1 MTLYEIDNAILECLD
16 LETGEII
23 DEERLNSLEMER
35 DTKISNVACWIKDL
49 KAENEAI
56 KAEKQNLTR
65 RQEVND
71 KKAESLKKWLN
82 FALNGEKFKDGRV
95 SISYRKSES
104 VQFSDSFS
112 IESLPIEFIKVTA
125 EPMKSEIKQAI
136 KDGRTIEGCFI
147 REDNNIQIR

>member
-82 FALNGEKFKDGRV
+82 YALNGEKFKDGRV

-112 IESLPIEFIKVTA
+112 IESLPSEFIKVTA

>member
-1 MTLYEIDNAILECLD
+1 MTLYQIDNAILECLD

-35 DTKISNVACWIKDL
+35 DIKISNVACWIKDL

-56 KAEKQNLTR
+56 KTEKQNLTR

-104 VQFSDSFS
+104 VQFTDSFT
-112 IESLPIEFIKVTA
+112 IEKLPSEFIKVTA

-136 KDGRTIEGCFI
+136 KDGREIEGCFI

>member
-1 MTLYEIDNAILECLD
+1 MTLYEINNAILETVD
-16 LETGEII
+16 PETGEII
-23 DEERLNSLEMER
+23 DVERLNALEMER

-65 RQEVND
+65 RQETND
-71 KKAESLKKWLN
+71 KKMESLKRWLD
-82 FALNGEKFKDGRV
+82 FALNGEKFKDGKV

-104 VQFSDSFS
+104 VQFSDSFT
-112 IESLPIEFIKVTA
+112 IESLPSEFIKVTA

>member
-16 LETGEII
+16 IETGEII

-71 KKAESLKKWLN
+71 KKAESLKNWLN

-104 VQFSDSFS
+104 IQFTDTFT
-112 IESLPIEFIKVTA
+112 IESLPSEFIKVTA

-136 KDGRTIEGCFI
+136 KDGRTVEGCFI